1 LKADKIREMDHD
13 ELVAKLDQLKED
25 IFHTRVKKD
34 TGQLEQ
40 VGLLRELR
48 KDVARVRTVLSERSR
63 EESGQESAS

>member
-1 LKADKIREMDHD
+1 MKADKIREMDHD

-40 VGLLRELR
+40 VGLLKELR

>member
-1 LKADKIREMDHD
+1 MKADKIRDLNTN

-40 VGLLRELR
+40 VGLLRELK
-48 KDVARVRTVLSERSR
+48 KDVARVKTILTER
-63 EESGQESAS
+63 EAAETEQDNAS

>member
-1 LKADKIREMDHD
+1 MKADKIREMDID
-13 ELVAKLDQLKED
+13 ELSAKLDQLKED

-48 KDVARVRTVLSERSR
+48 KDVARVKTVISERAKEQAGGDR
-63 EESGQESAS
+63 G

>member
-1 LKADKIREMDHD
+1 MKADKIREMDHD